1 VAIGLE
7 VKDIGNLIREAGT
20 PQELP
25 RGSEERGEI
34 RELVHKAIEGLWP
47 PFSLTNHARSSSGA
61 GFLLQT
67 LQVS

>member
-1 VAIGLE
+1 
-7 VKDIGNLIREAGT
+7 
-20 PQELP
+20 LP

>member
-34 RELVHKAIEGLWP
+34 RELVHKAAKESIY
-47 PFSLTNHARSSSGA
+47 
-61 GFLLQT
+61 LLY
-67 LQVS
+67 SYI